1 MMKFL
6 QKSTKDAK
14 GKMEAGSP
22 TESDLIQP
30 ARRLPVAVPLKNPVK
45 TGGGFQF
52 TFTNNIGALLGVLA
66 TTNLSQPLTNWT
78 GLGGVT
84 EISPGQFQFTDPTAT
99 SGVQRYYLLYAP

>member
-30 ARRLPVAVPLKNPVK
+30 ARRLEAGGFAFAKASAYVK
-45 TGGGFQF
+45 TPARRD
-52 TFTNNIGALLGVLA
+52 GAA
-66 TTNLSQPLTNWT
+66 RRPDFARLSFWNRVIME
-78 GLGGVT
+78 G
-84 EISPGQFQFTDPTAT
+84 EA
-99 SGVQRYYLLYAP
+99 SGHMELFL